1 MTRRSRL
8 NRIRDIRARERTW
21 RRARHAVNGGKTDQ
35 YKNAHQQT
43 EAHWR
48 AVWADEPRGDR

>member
-1 MTRRSRL
+1 MTRRSRID
-8 NRIRDIRARERTW
+8 RIRNARARERAW
-21 RRARHAVNGGKTDQ
+21 LRARHAVNGGNPDQ
-35 YKNAHQQT
+35 YKHAHQQT